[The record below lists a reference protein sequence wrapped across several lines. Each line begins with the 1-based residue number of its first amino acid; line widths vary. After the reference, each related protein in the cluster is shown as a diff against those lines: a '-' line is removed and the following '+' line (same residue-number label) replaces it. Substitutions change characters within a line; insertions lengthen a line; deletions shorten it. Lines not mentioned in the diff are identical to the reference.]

1 MYLFDKQDSDLRIT
15 GAYKT
20 HPQAKTMYVRLK
32 DNRYMHRA
40 IMERVLGRAL
50 KRTEKVDHI
59 NGNGLDNRRE
69 NLRVVT
75 HSQNLANR
83 SITKR
88 TANRFKGITQC
99 KRTGHWQAKIMV
111 NYKTIYLGTY
121 KTDEDAAKEYDWAA
135 ICYFGDNAKLNFG
148 VANV

>member
-1 MYLFDKQDSDLRIT
+1 MYLFDQQDSDLRIT

-40 IMERVLGRAL
+40 IMERVLGRTL

-83 SITKR
+83 SITKK

-121 KTDEDAAKEYDWAA
+121 KTDEDAAKKYDWAA

-148 VANV
+148 VKNV